1 VANETVEEV
10 NFAFGRQGLDPTLEC
25 EYGWTGVR
33 DVDGPDKRPKGV
45 DLADMVNQSEPRTRP
60 LYIYFTFGAQ
70 AEAMHPLLYTEVG
83 KDRLDDPQPS
93 GIDALA
99 DFTIDLHLHLIEQ
112 VGLLAVDLDGKI
124 PVRGRGLA
132 QTARA

>member
-1 VANETVEEV
+1 
-10 NFAFGRQGLDPTLEC
+10 
-25 EYGWTGVR
+25 
-33 DVDGPDKRPKGV
+33 
-45 DLADMVNQSEPRTRP
+45 MVNQSEPRTRP

-99 DFTIDLHLHLIEQ
+99 ASVP
-112 VGLLAVDLDGKI
+112 VGLSRTHENTDQPIGN
-124 PVRGRGLA
+124 
-132 QTARA
+132 

>member
-1 VANETVEEV
+1 
-10 NFAFGRQGLDPTLEC
+10 
-25 EYGWTGVR
+25 
-33 DVDGPDKRPKGV
+33 
-45 DLADMVNQSEPRTRP
+45 
-60 LYIYFTFGAQ
+60 
-70 AEAMHPLLYTEVG
+70 LYTEVG

>member
-1 VANETVEEV
+1 
-10 NFAFGRQGLDPTLEC
+10 LER
-25 EYGWTGVR
+25 EYGWAGVR
-33 DVDGPDKRPKGV
+33 DVDGLDKRPKGV
-45 DLADMVNQSEPRTRP
+45 DLADMVNQGEPRTRP

-70 AEAMHPLLYTEVG
+70 AEGMPLLLYTEVG
-83 KDRLDDPQPS
+83 KDRHHDPQPS

-99 DFTIDLHLHLIEQ
+99 DFTIDLHLHLIDQ

-124 PVRGRGLA
+124 PGRCVRLA